1 MKRFRTAIVATH
13 AGALVLG
20 GMLAGCGKKGPPL
33 EPLRLLPA
41 RVQDVRATRQGD
53 RVRITFTIPNKNE
66 DGTTPADIGHV
77 LVYALTG
84 EPVGP
89 ANRPLD
95 AEEWEQFGTLVGRI
109 DVAPPPPPVDED
121 EQADADEKEKQR
133 RAAKR
138 AALERGDPRPKQ
150 GESVSVAETLD
161 SRIQTRFVHPDVAAA
176 DGQGNAPQGGEA
188 PSSEISAEVTST
200 FPART
205 VVPAGDI
212 WPRRTLLER
221 VYVAIPFAR
230 GGRVAAISNPASIP
244 LAATPPAPPAPQVAY
259 TADAFTLK
267 WQPPAGIRMPIQ
279 RPVTESRQSEGWLR
293 ARPALPSV
301 PPHAFAIYELPGPD
315 AEPSEARLVTPV
327 PVSPTDPVFTDRR
340 LQFGQQRCYAL
351 RTIQAFPSATLES
364 PLSPAA
370 CATPKDTFAPA
381 APANLSS
388 VGSEGGVSLIWEPNT
403 ESDLAGYLVLRGEP
417 GQPLEPITATP
428 IKETTYRD
436 TTMQVNVVY
445 LYAVVAIDG
454 NGNRSAESNRVED
467 MAQ

>member
-1 MKRFRTAIVATH
+1 MTRFRTALVAAH

-33 EPLRLLPA
+33 APLRLLPA

-53 RVRITFTIPNKNE
+53 RVRITFTIPNQNE
-66 DGTTPADIGHV
+66 DGTTPADIAYV
-77 LVYALTG
+77 LVYSLTG
-84 EPVGP
+84 APVGP

-95 AEEWEQFGTLVGRI
+95 AEEWERFGTLVGRV
-109 DVAPPPPPVDED
+109 DVAPPPPPEED
-121 EQADADEKEKQR
+121 EEADDEEKQR
-133 RAAKR
+133 RAAER

-150 GESVSVAETLD
+150 GESVSVTETLD
-161 SRIQTRFVHPDVAAA
+161 ARVQTRFVHPDVAVGDVQGDAA
-176 DGQGNAPQGGEA
+176 PSDTDA
-188 PSSEISAEVTST
+188 PSSEISADETPGLPGRMAFS
-200 FPART
+200 PADLLSRLK
-205 VVPAGDI
+205 
-212 WPRRTLLER
+212 LLER

-230 GGRVAAISNPASIP
+230 GDRVAALSNLASIP
-244 LAATPPAPPAPQVAY
+244 LAATPPAPPAPQVTY

-267 WQPPAGIRMPIQ
+267 WHPPAGIRMPIQ
-279 RPVTESRQSEGWLR
+279 RPVTEARQKEGWLR
-293 ARPALPSV
+293 AQPALPPSV

-315 AEPSEARLVTPV
+315 ADPSEARLVTPV

-340 LQFGQQRCYAL
+340 LAFGQQRCYAL
-351 RTIQAFPSATLES
+351 RTIQAFPSGTLES

-381 APANLSS
+381 APANLAS
-388 VGSEGGVSLIWEPNT
+388 VGSEGGVSLIWEPHT
-403 ESDLAGYLVLRGEP
+403 EPDLAGYLVLRGEP
-417 GQPLEPITATP
+417 GQPLEPITAAP

-436 TTMQVNVVY
+436 TTMQAKVVY
-445 LYAVVAIDG
+445 VYAVVAIDG